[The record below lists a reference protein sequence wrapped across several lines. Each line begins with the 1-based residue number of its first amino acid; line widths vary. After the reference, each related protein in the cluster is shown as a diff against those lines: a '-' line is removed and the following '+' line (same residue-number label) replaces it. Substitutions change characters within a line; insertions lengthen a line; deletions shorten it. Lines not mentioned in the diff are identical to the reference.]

1 MLITFRN
8 VKLDLVKVVRKET
21 GKIQL
26 ALLVTKYIPSL
37 DQPGEMEVDYSYI
50 INENNGI
57 NTVESINPACNLNTI
72 KSTFTFITG
81 EVDKVELENNDI
93 YLATDSPNC
102 IVSTRWY
109 TLLENYSTEKESFNN
124 DLLDKVLI

>member
-81 EVDKVELENNDI
+81 EADKVELENNDI

-102 IVSTRWY
+102 IVSTKWY
-109 TLLENYSTEKESFNN
+109 TLLENYSTATQSFNN

>member
-8 VKLDLVKVVRKET
+8 VKLQLVKVMRRET

-26 ALLVTKYIPSL
+26 ALLVTKQIPSL
-37 DQPGEMEVDYSYI
+37 DKPGEMEVDYSYI

-81 EVDKVELENNDI
+81 EADKVELENNDI

-102 IVSTRWY
+102 IVSTKWY

>member
-8 VKLDLVKVVRKET
+8 VKLDLVKVVRRET
-21 GKIQL
+21 GKVQL
-26 ALLVTKYIPSL
+26 ALLVTKYIPNL
-37 DQPGEMEVDYSYI
+37 DKPGEMEVDYSYI

-81 EVDKVELENNDI
+81 EADKVELENNDI

-102 IVSTRWY
+102 IVSTKWY
-109 TLLENYSTEKESFNN
+109 TPLENYSTEKESFNN

>member
-8 VKLDLVKVVRKET
+8 VKLDLVKVIRKET

-81 EVDKVELENNDI
+81 EADKVELENNDI
-93 YLATDSPNC
+93 YLATNSPNC
-102 IVSTRWY
+102 IVSTKWY

>member
-102 IVSTRWY
+102 IVSTKWY
-109 TLLENYSTEKESFNN
+109 TLLENYSTATQSFNN